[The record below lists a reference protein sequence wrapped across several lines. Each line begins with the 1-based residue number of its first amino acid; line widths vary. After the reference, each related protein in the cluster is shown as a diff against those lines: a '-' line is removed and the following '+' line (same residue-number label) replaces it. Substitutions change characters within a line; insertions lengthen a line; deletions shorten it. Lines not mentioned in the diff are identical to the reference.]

1 VGDVL
6 AMPTLPTRPLP
17 LRSCMTN
24 PERRSRRR
32 SRQRGDGAGQG
43 TSVTDP
49 SRSVVVLRRF
59 QGMTATCD
67 VGS

>member
-1 VGDVL
+1 
-6 AMPTLPTRPLP
+6 MTTLPTRPLP
-17 LRSCMTN
+17 LLSCMTN

-49 SRSVVVLRRF
+49 SRNVVVIRRF
-59 QGMTATCD
+59 QGMTATFD